1 MTLKLGG
8 NAVPLGTEV
17 FGRLLCFHTAVFQ
30 RRTVFF
36 VLLRKLSALS
46 LKLLFEDRAG
56 FFIELLLLLGDLLV
70 RKECQATEA
79 VRDGVAFFA
88 QTRGHIVD
96 DGELFVELAD
106 GKHGDDGI
114 RNKQRDADA
123 DQNGAEREG
132 NPVHKRCDG
141 GVNNADDDDNAQT
154 PEDAEF

>member
-1 MTLKLGG
+1 MTLELGG

-36 VLLRKLSALS
+36 VLLRKLSALC

-56 FFIELLLLLGDLLV
+56 FFVELLLLLGDLLV
-70 RKECQATEA
+70 CKERQATEA
-79 VRDGVAFFA
+79 VRDSVALFA

-114 RNKQRDADA
+114 RDKQRDENT
-123 DQNGAEREG
+123 DQNCAEREG
-132 NPVHKRCDG
+132 NPVHERRDSRM
-141 GVNNADDDDNAQT
+141 NNANDDDDTQA

>member
-1 MTLKLGG
+1 MTLELGG

-17 FGRLLCFHTAVFQ
+17 FARLLCFHTAVFQ

-36 VLLRKLSALS
+36 VLLRKLSALC

-56 FFIELLLLLGDLLV
+56 FFVELLLLLGDLLV
-70 RKECQATEA
+70 CKERQATEA
-79 VRDGVAFFA
+79 VRDSVALFA

-114 RNKQRDADA
+114 RDKQRDENT
-123 DQNGAEREG
+123 DQNYAEREG
-132 NPVHKRCDG
+132 NPVHERRDSRM
-141 GVNNADDDDNAQT
+141 NNAYDDDDTQT